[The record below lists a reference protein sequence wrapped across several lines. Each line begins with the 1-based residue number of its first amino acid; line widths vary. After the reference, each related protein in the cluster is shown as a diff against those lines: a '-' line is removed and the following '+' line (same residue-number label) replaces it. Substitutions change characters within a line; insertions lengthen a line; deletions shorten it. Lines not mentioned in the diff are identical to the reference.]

1 MAANVGATEAAI
13 TSWPQ
18 GVSLTPNDF
27 LQMLE
32 AIQVDTVGGAA
43 VAALANAGNAFGS
56 VAAERSV
63 KVGRLALTGAAIH
76 AGTGGVIAWTNPE
89 AGSIIILNVH
99 LAVTTVST
107 GACTLDIGTTA
118 TSATTT
124 SDNIFDGLDATT
136 TAPVYYSM
144 SNAALDTGANIDIKP
159 LAAGKWVTID
169 EKTGD
174 ATGLVG
180 VLYIAYILV

>member
-1 MAANVGATEAAI
+1 MPAMIWERGRARIAKLYATTIYLAGTALSFTAAQFNQVMAAFGTVTFDRAI
-13 TSWPQ
+13 K
-18 GVSLTPNDF
+18 
-27 LQMLE
+27 
-32 AIQVDTVGGAA
+32 
-43 VAALANAGNAFGS
+43 VA
-56 VAAERSV
+56 RT
-63 KVGRLALTGAAIH
+63 ALTGAAIH
-76 AGTGGVIAWTNPE
+76 AGTGGVIAWQNPE
-89 AGSIIILNVH
+89 AVSILILDVR

-144 SNAALDTGANIDIKP
+144 SDASLDTATNIGIKP

-180 VLYIAYILV
+180 VLYVEYILV